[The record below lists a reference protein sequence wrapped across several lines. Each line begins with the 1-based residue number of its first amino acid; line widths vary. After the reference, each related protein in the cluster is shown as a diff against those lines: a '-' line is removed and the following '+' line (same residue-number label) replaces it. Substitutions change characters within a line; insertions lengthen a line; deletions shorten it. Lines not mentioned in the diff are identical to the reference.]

1 MLRCNNNGSAQPTAL
16 RVREAKLWQLKK
28 CHRRVMASITEGL
41 DKKKTRKR
49 PGRKERRRRRQNT
62 ESNNKVA
69 ETLGDQ
75 NAESLGTVLAAAG
88 SPVKFWFQQHSEDTV
103 PDEICEYM
111 SSILSDKNVT
121 NDDIQSM
128 VEQFLP
134 SFVTKYSL
142 AEQQGHISSLRE
154 SVKNRDED
162 TPDVAKDCTSAT
174 ETRRFYDQSKREKI
188 TDNFL
193 DLSKVGERKSWMRN
207 RTIEEEQQGKWK
219 VKKSY
224 IKKQQQKDNKAVH
237 ADLVSHVSNFE
248 DCNFSALNNG
258 KGVQF
263 SSDICIRLSAVEMR
277 YDASRLLKESDVT
290 LLTNHRY
297 GLIGRNGCGKSTL
310 LYWVEK
316 LAKEHMSVLYVAQ
329 EAVGDSTNA
338 IDTVLKSDKETV
350 ALIEREK
357 DLWQKLE
364 ASNGAD
370 TSANTTD
377 IENITDELRVVSI
390 ALEQRDASSARSRAA
405 QILHGLSFTEEM
417 QLAATS
423 SLSGGWRMRLALA
436 SALFLQPSLLLLD
449 EPTNH
454 LDLHAVVWLGRYLKS
469 WPSTLVCISHDSSF
483 LNEVCTDIV
492 ELQNKILNFYKGNFE
507 TYKTTAADRYLH
519 RKREYDRQQEDIA
532 HKQQFVDKWINN
544 KFGYN
549 AGLVQSRLKELKKMR
564 EGGELHIEKPLA
576 PGSMRTFKFP
586 VPDKVGLANPIIKL
600 VNVTFRYPAKTME
613 NQRNDKQNQQ
623 NPLLFEDQSLQI
635 NLKSRICIVG
645 PNGTGKSTLLKLI
658 IGEKYGGLR
667 PIDGCVVT
675 KGKVKFAWFHQHFAE
690 QIDLEKCPLE
700 EMRDIM
706 GVKATEQ
713 ELRRRLGA
721 FGISADLAVRSNKLL
736 SGGQKARL
744 AFAKLVYNNPH
755 VLILDEPTNH
765 LDIES
770 IEAIGKGL
778 RDFEGTVIFVSH
790 DESFCRMVATEY
802 WQCTKE
808 LGSITRL
815 KIGFDEYKDAILN
828 ALNENEY

>member
-1 MLRCNNNGSAQPTAL
+1 
-16 RVREAKLWQLKK
+16 
-28 CHRRVMASITEGL
+28 MAAVAEGL
-41 DKKKTRKR
+41 DKKKPRRR
-49 PGRKERRRRRQNT
+49 PGRKERRRRRQNA
-62 ESNNKVA
+62 ESNNNP
-69 ETLGDQ
+69 ETVGNR
-75 NAESLGTVLAAAG
+75 NAKTVGSILDVSG
-88 SPVKFWFQQHSEDTV
+88 SPVKFWLQQHSEDVV
-103 PDEICEYM
+103 PDEICEYI
-111 SSILSDKNVT
+111 SSILSDKSVT
-121 NDDIQSM
+121 HDDIKSII
-128 VEQFLP
+128 EQFVP
-134 SFVTKYSL
+134 SFATKYSL
-142 AEQQGHISSLRE
+142 TEQKGHILSLLE
-154 SVKNRDED
+154 SVKNRDEA
-162 TPDVAKDCTSAT
+162 TPGIATDDASTT
-174 ETRRFYDQSKREKI
+174 ETRRFYEPTKRDKF

-193 DLSKVGERKSWMRN
+193 DLSKVDERKSWMRN

-224 IKKQQQKDNKAVH
+224 IKKQQQKDNKALH
-237 ADLVSHVSNFE
+237 AGLVADVSNFE
-248 DCNFSALNNG
+248 DCNFSTSNKG
-258 KGVQF
+258 KVVQS
-263 SSDICIRLSAVEMR
+263 SSDICVRLSAVEMR

-290 LLTNHRY
+290 FLTNHRY

-329 EAVGDSTNA
+329 EAVGDNTNA
-338 IDTVLKSDKETV
+338 IDAVLKSDKETV
-350 ALIEREK
+350 ALMEK
-357 DLWQKLE
+357 EKELCQRLE
-364 ASNGAD
+364 ASNGENIR
-370 TSANTTD
+370 TTTTD
-377 IENITDELRVVSI
+377 IELIMDELRGVST
-390 ALEQRDASSARSRAA
+390 ALEQRDVSSARSRAA
-405 QILHGLSFTEEM
+405 QILNGLSFTEEM
-417 QLAATS
+417 QLAPTS

-492 ELQNKILNFYKGNFE
+492 ELQNKFLNFYKGNFE

-519 RKREYDRQQEDIA
+519 RKREYDRQQEDIV

-586 VPDKVGLANPIIKL
+586 APDKVGLVNPIIKL
-600 VNVTFRYPAKTME
+600 VDVTFRYPPNSEE
-613 NQRNDKQNQQ
+613 NQSQDIKLQQ
-623 NPLLFEDQSLQI
+623 NPLLFEDQSLHI

-690 QIDLEKCPLE
+690 QINLEKCPLE
-700 EMRDIM
+700 EMRHIM
-706 GVKATEQ
+706 GVKVTEQ

-721 FGISADLAVRSNKLL
+721 FGISADLAIRSNKLL

-744 AFAKLVYNNPH
+744 AFAKLVHNNPH

-815 KIGFDEYKDAILN
+815 QIGFDEYKDSILK

>member
-1 MLRCNNNGSAQPTAL
+1 
-16 RVREAKLWQLKK
+16 
-28 CHRRVMASITEGL
+28 MAAVAEGL
-41 DKKKTRKR
+41 DKRSHGGAR
-49 PGRKERRRRRQNT
+49 AGRNAEGDARTPRATTILKLWET
-62 ESNNKVA
+62 
-69 ETLGDQ
+69 ETL
-75 NAESLGTVLAAAG
+75 ETVGSILDVSG
-88 SPVKFWFQQHSEDTV
+88 SPVKFWLQQHSEDVV
-103 PDEICEYM
+103 PDEICEYI
-111 SSILSDKNVT
+111 SSILSDKSVT
-121 NDDIQSM
+121 HDDIKSM
-128 VEQFLP
+128 VEQFVP
-134 SFVTKYSL
+134 SFATKYSL
-142 AEQQGHISSLRE
+142 TEQKGHILSLLE
-154 SVKNRDED
+154 SVKNRDEA
-162 TPDVAKDCTSAT
+162 TPGIATDDASTT
-174 ETRRFYDQSKREKI
+174 ETRRFYEPTKRDKF

-193 DLSKVGERKSWMRN
+193 DLSKVDERKSWMRN

-224 IKKQQQKDNKAVH
+224 IKKQQQKDNKALH
-237 ADLVSHVSNFE
+237 AGLVADVSNFE
-248 DCNFSALNNG
+248 DCNFSTSNNG
-258 KGVQF
+258 KVVQS
-263 SSDICIRLSAVEMR
+263 SSDICVRLSAVEMR

-290 LLTNHRY
+290 FLTNHRY

-338 IDTVLKSDKETV
+338 IDAVLKSDKETV
-350 ALIEREK
+350 ALMEKEK
-357 DLWQKLE
+357 DLWQRLE
-364 ASNGAD
+364 ASNGENIR
-370 TSANTTD
+370 ANTTD
-377 IENITDELRVVSI
+377 IELIMDELRSVST
-390 ALEQRDASSARSRAA
+390 ALEQRDVSSARSRAA

-417 QLAATS
+417 QLAPTS

-492 ELQNKILNFYKGNFE
+492 ELQNKFLNFYKGNFE

-519 RKREYDRQQEDIA
+519 RKREYDRQQEDIV

-586 VPDKVGLANPIIKL
+586 APEKVGLANPIIKL
-600 VNVTFRYPAKTME
+600 VNVTFRYPPNSE
-613 NQRNDKQNQQ
+613 QNQSKDIKLQQ
-623 NPLLFEDQSLQI
+623 NPLLFEDQSLHI

-658 IGEKYGGLR
+658 IGEKHGGLR

-690 QIDLEKCPLE
+690 QINLEKCPLE
-700 EMRDIM
+700 EMRHIM
-706 GVKATEQ
+706 GVKVTEQ

-721 FGISADLAVRSNKLL
+721 FGISADLAIRSNKLL
-736 SGGQKARL
+736 SGGQKG
-744 AFAKLVYNNPH
+744 
-755 VLILDEPTNH
+755 
-765 LDIES
+765 
-770 IEAIGKGL
+770 AIGVCK
-778 RDFEGTVIFVSH
+778 
-790 DESFCRMVATEY
+790 
-802 WQCTKE
+802 
-808 LGSITRL
+808 TRL
-815 KIGFDEYKDAILN
+815 
-828 ALNENEY
+828 